1 MDEQTNIGFIVRARI
16 LPHIE
21 GSDELKQSVENLA
34 TNIQQRMQ
42 QTTSSPAFTEGMKP
56 EEQRKV
62 EQFTS
67 MKGIEEVQKFQERQ
81 REVLEQLDE
90 EAGAGALSGKQR
102 RGYQKE
108 FQRQKKDIQQIQ
120 ERLIERLDE
129 PEFEFLPPEKK
140 EVLRTSIME
149 GAQESFGQLDELN
162 EKLQTVFDNLEKVRR
177 SMRVPGRLE
186 GAEELKRSIDEINEG
201 IEGRLQRAVSSKK
214 FREGLDPETIERAEQ
229 FTEIDRGRELGELRR
244 QLVSQVEDEFG
255 DLSEEKKEI
264 LIRAVTE
271 GIDDALDE
279 INQLRER
286 AEDFSKF
293 GQTPMKLSVLPDIE
307 GAEAL
312 KRSLEGLSGNVRE
325 RVQQTISSQAFV
337 EGMDEKDIRKM
348 EHFAGMED
356 MAEVQKFQERQK
368 EILEEL
374 DIDASAGRLTA
385 AQRKKYIKKFGRQ
398 RQELEGLQE
407 NLLSQ
412 FDEGYFD
419 FLEPEKKQI
428 LRTAIIEGTNEA
440 IDQVD
445 DLARQFETVADNIE
459 KAQTNAKGFLEN
471 LKEIGAVALASTIA
485 NMALTYETRTAGIEA
500 KERTSF
506 SFGSPLQMYAARQ
519 QYEVYKTTEERLRD
533 YELYGGL
540 AGAGAGALGGA
551 FLGAKVGAAGGPIGM
566 GAGIIAGA
574 IGGMMFGSSQATKY
588 ANIENIKDR
597 AEVEE
602 ELSFLNQSWAQL
614 SNYVGQAQQFDIL
627 RTRTRARL
635 KENFEDVGFGY
646 TPEQLAQFQMQFGD
660 TFGKYDRGLYSEQLA
675 FARAEG
681 IDPQDIFR
689 LNTTARMTDM
699 DVGMLGLDE
708 GSTLAKTIYG
718 EKISGQRIVDVLT
731 EIKEINERML
741 KLNVDMDTR
750 DALGMSRVPDMLFG
764 IDNPYGRLGEL
775 GGQTIRQLEGL
786 MQPKSMAHES
796 FLYTSLETPNIMEFT
811 ELMKGG
817 IYESDNLLKIL
828 KSVRD
833 TTQGEESLSY
843 FMLNEMMPDAPR
855 GLIPRMTG
863 LLSEEGKEITRYKIE
878 DVDEQGKI
886 KYATD
891 EGGKRI
897 KETISGYTLDDFEKE
912 MDAYND
918 RISKLTL
925 TAREEQEVR
934 EEINNAL
941 TGYSQRADDAI
952 SQSERMLRT
961 LHQNINEAAESWR
974 GMVYNA
980 DIEMTKFWQRQAEEA
995 EMFELFQVKI
1005 NKGMEDFET
1014 IIKRIKSDLG
1024 LGKEPIPK
1032 EISTARPA
1040 SPNPFIGSDPNP
1052 EDLRKMT
1059 QQEWESFQENINKGT
1074 KMIHSES
1081 YQNYFK
1087 DFDYERFEDIMDR
1100 TFKNR
1105 PQEIIVTIKD
1115 ETSRGIESTT
1125 ENANADFR

>member
-21 GSDELKQSVENLA
+21 GMD
-34 TNIQQRMQ
+34 
-42 QTTSSPAFTEGMKP
+42 
-56 EEQRKV
+56 
-62 EQFTS
+62 
-67 MKGIEEVQKFQERQ
+67 
-81 REVLEQLDE
+81 
-90 EAGAGALSGKQR
+90 
-102 RGYQKE
+102 
-108 FQRQKKDIQQIQ
+108 
-120 ERLIERLDE
+120 
-129 PEFEFLPPEKK
+129 EFEQKLENAPKHISAK
-140 EVLRTSIME
+140 MQEVVQQP
-149 GAQESFGQLDELN
+149 A
-162 EKLQTVFDNLEKVRR
+162 
-177 SMRVPGRLE
+177 
-186 GAEELKRSIDEINEG
+186 
-201 IEGRLQRAVSSKK
+201 
-214 FREGLDPETIERAEQ
+214 FREGMNPQ
-229 FTEIDRGRELGELRR
+229 QQR
-244 QLVSQVEDEFG
+244 QL
-255 DLSEEKKEI
+255 
-264 LIRAVTE
+264 
-271 GIDDALDE
+271 
-279 INQLRER
+279 
-286 AEDFSKF
+286 
-293 GQTPMKLSVLPDIE
+293 
-307 GAEAL
+307 
-312 KRSLEGLSGNVRE
+312 
-325 RVQQTISSQAFV
+325 
-337 EGMDEKDIRKM
+337 
-348 EHFAGMED
+348 EHFAAGQDVLE
-356 MAEVQKFQERQK
+356 FQTYRKKINETLRD
-368 EILEEL
+368 L
-374 DIDASAGRLTA
+374 DIDLEVGEGKLNK
-385 AQRKKYIKKFGRQ
+385 AQIEKHQRRVLRQ
-398 RQELEGLQE
+398 RYELGDFVSTLTEQVSDLEIPKEQKDLITKTITESGSEALQVLD
-407 NLLSQ
+407 NLNDR
-412 FDEGYFD
+412 FKEMF
-419 FLEPEKKQI
+419 
-428 LRTAIIEGTNEA
+428 
-440 IDQVD
+440 
-445 DLARQFETVADNIE
+445 
-459 KAQTNAKGFLEN
+459 EN
-471 LKEIGAVALASTIA
+471 LKNNKEESTAFFENLRQIGAFALAGTLI
-485 NMALTYETRTAGIEA
+485 NMGMNYATRTAQIEA

-506 SFGSPLQMYAARQ
+506 DFGSPLGMYSTRQ

-540 AGAGAGALGGA
+540 AGAGAGALSGA
-551 FLGAKVGAAGGPIGM
+551 LLGAKVGTAGGPIGM

-614 SNYVGQAQQFDIL
+614 SSYVSQAQQFDIL

-660 TFGKYDRGLYSEQLA
+660 TFGKYDRNLYREQLA

-681 IDPQDIFR
+681 IDPLDIMR
-689 LNTTARMTDM
+689 LNTTARMTNM

-718 EKISGQRIVDVLT
+718 DKISGQRIVDVLN

-786 MQPKSMAHES
+786 MQPKSLAHEA
-796 FLYTSLETPNIMEFT
+796 FLYTSLQTPNIMEFT

-817 IYESDNLLKIL
+817 IYEGDNLLKIL

-833 TTQGEESLSY
+833 TTRGDESLSY
-843 FMLNEMMPDAPR
+843 FMLNEMMPGAPK

-863 LLSEEGKEITRYKIE
+863 LLSNEGKEITRYKIE
-878 DVDEQGKI
+878 NIDEQGKI

-891 EGGKRI
+891 EEGKRI

-952 SQSERMLRT
+952 SQSERMLRI
-961 LHQNINEAAESWR
+961 LHQNINQAAESWR
-974 GMVYNA
+974 DMVYNA
-980 DIEMTKFWQRQAEEA
+980 DIEMTKFWQRQAEDA

-1005 NKGMEDFET
+1005 NRGMEDFET

-1032 EISTARPA
+1032 EISTTRPA
-1040 SPNPFIGSDPNP
+1040 NANPFIGSDPNP

-1059 QQEWESFQENINKGT
+1059 QQEWESFQENINNST
-1074 KMIHSES
+1074 KMIPSND
-1081 YQNYFK
+1081 YQNFFK

-1105 PQEIIVTIKD
+1105 PQEIIITVKD
-1115 ETSRGIESTT
+1115 ETSRGIDSTI
-1125 ENANADFR
+1125 ENANSDFR

>member
-1 MDEQTNIGFIVRARI
+1 MDEQTNLGFTLRARI

-56 EEQRKV
+56 EEIRKV
-62 EQFTS
+62 EHFAG
-67 MKGIEEVQKFQERQ
+67 MEDMLEVQKFQERQ
-81 REVLEQLDE
+81 R
-90 EAGAGALSGKQR
+90 
-102 RGYQKE
+102 
-108 FQRQKKDIQQIQ
+108 
-120 ERLIERLDE
+120 
-129 PEFEFLPPEKK
+129 
-140 EVLRTSIME
+140 
-149 GAQESFGQLDELN
+149 
-162 EKLQTVFDNLEKVRR
+162 
-177 SMRVPGRLE
+177 
-186 GAEELKRSIDEINEG
+186 
-201 IEGRLQRAVSSKK
+201 
-214 FREGLDPETIERAEQ
+214 
-229 FTEIDRGRELGELRR
+229 
-244 QLVSQVEDEFG
+244 
-255 DLSEEKKEI
+255 
-264 LIRAVTE
+264 
-271 GIDDALDE
+271 
-279 INQLRER
+279 
-286 AEDFSKF
+286 
-293 GQTPMKLSVLPDIE
+293 
-307 GAEAL
+307 
-312 KRSLEGLSGNVRE
+312 
-325 RVQQTISSQAFV
+325 
-337 EGMDEKDIRKM
+337 
-348 EHFAGMED
+348 
-356 MAEVQKFQERQK
+356 

-412 FDEGYFD
+412 IDEGYFD

-428 LRTAIIEGTNEA
+428 LRTAIIEGTEEA

-445 DLARQFETVADNIE
+445 DLSRKFETVADNIE

-506 SFGSPLQMYAARQ
+506 DFGSPLGMYSTRQ

-540 AGAGAGALGGA
+540 AGGGAGILGGA
-551 FLGAKVGAAGGPIGM
+551 LLGGKIGLTGGPIGAVG
-566 GAGIIAGA
+566 GAIAGG
-574 IGGMMFGSSQATKY
+574 IGGALFGSSMMGKL
-588 ANIENIKDR
+588 ANIENIEDR
-597 AEVEE
+597 AKVEE

-614 SNYVGQAQQFDIL
+614 SNYVSQAQQFDIL

-660 TFGKYDRGLYSEQLA
+660 TFGRYDRNLYREQLA

-689 LNTTARMTDM
+689 LNPTARMTNM

-718 EKISGQRIVDVLT
+718 DKISGQRIVDVLN

-764 IDNPYGRLGEL
+764 IDTPYGRLGEL

-786 MQPKSMAHES
+786 MQPKSLAHEA
-796 FLYTSLETPNIMEFT
+796 FLYTSLQTPNIMEFT

-817 IYESDNLLKIL
+817 IYEGDNLLKIL

-833 TTQGEESLSY
+833 TTRGDESLSY
-843 FMLNEMMPDAPR
+843 FMLNEMMPGAPK

-863 LLSEEGKEITRYKIE
+863 LLSDEGKEITRYKIE
-878 DVDEQGKI
+878 NIDEQGKI

-891 EGGKRI
+891 EEGKRI
-897 KETISGYTLDDFEKE
+897 KETISGYTLDDFERE
-912 MDAYND
+912 MDAYNE

-925 TAREEQEVR
+925 TAREEEEVR
-934 EEINNAL
+934 KEINSAL
-941 TGYSQRADDAI
+941 TGYSQKADDAI

-961 LHQNINEAAESWR
+961 LHQNINQAAESFR
-974 GMVYNA
+974 DLIYNSE
-980 DIEMTKFWQRQAEEA
+980 IEMTKFWQRQAEDA

-1005 NKGMEDFET
+1005 NRGMEDFET

-1032 EISTARPA
+1032 EISTTRPTNA
-1040 SPNPFIGSDPNP
+1040 NPFIDSGPNP

-1059 QQEWESFQENINKGT
+1059 QQEWESFQENINNST
-1074 KMIHSES
+1074 KMIPSND
-1081 YQNYFK
+1081 YQNFFK
-1087 DFDYERFEDIMDR
+1087 DFDYERFEQIMDR

-1105 PQEIIVTIKD
+1105 PQEIIITVKD
-1115 ETSRGIESTT
+1115 ETSRGIDSTT